1 TYKEAQI
8 EIENPNRSRYYMK
21 EDTLYTIR
29 DDKVY
34 IEGDGVDKVLD
45 LNSPKSPI
53 FFGYFFILAAMGVSL
68 LFFTRLRYR

>member
-1 TYKEAQI
+1 
-8 EIENPNRSRYYMK
+8 MK

-53 FFGYFFILAAMGVSL
+53 FVFY
-68 LFFTRLRYR
+68 